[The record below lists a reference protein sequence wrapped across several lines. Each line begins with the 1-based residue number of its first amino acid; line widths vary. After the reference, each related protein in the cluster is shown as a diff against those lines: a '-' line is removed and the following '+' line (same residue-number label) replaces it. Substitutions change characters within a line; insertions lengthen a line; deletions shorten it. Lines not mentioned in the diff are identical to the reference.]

1 MERGETA
8 ELRVCAYCGVRIR
21 FPETMVER
29 GSDVY
34 CCLNCAVE
42 DRGSEQ
48 EAMADGPADP
58 GQRPT
63 AEETEA

>member
-1 MERGETA
+1 MEMGETA
-8 ELRVCAYCGVRIR
+8 EPRVCAYCGVRIR

-29 GSDVY
+29 GPDVY

-48 EAMADGPADP
+48 EAMAGSPADL

-63 AEETEA
+63 VEETEA